1 VARFLQRDKLNP
13 TPTSDVLSKFV
24 RVAQTSHYKV
34 EFRGFG
40 SPNLSR
46 LASYLRGKGVDQ
58 EFIANNLGEYCNRA
72 AVPGTRLFTKEAGDQ
87 FPGMTQKFV
96 YKRQFEDFQ
105 MTFMVDYEYKV
116 QKFFELWQEFITS
129 GSDSADGVD
138 PTSTNYYYRMRYP
151 DQYKC
156 DRIRLLKFDRD
167 YNNNI
172 EYNFMNA
179 FPVNVAT
186 TPVDYG
192 PSRMLEVTVSFAYDR
207 YVFGKMDSYSRSLR
221 EAVEQART
229 QLIAKEFQKRVEEK
243 NAGNAPSPVP
253 NVTTDV
259 YDAVIENDTTGR
271 TEEQIRTDM
280 NNYFNGSK

>member
-1 VARFLQRDKLNP
+1 VATFGREKLTP

-46 LASYLRGKGVDQ
+46 LQSYLRGKGVDQ
-58 EFIANNLGEYCNRA
+58 KFITEDLGEYCNRA
-72 AVPGTRLFTKEAGDQ
+72 AVPGTRLFTKDAMDQYAGV
-87 FPGMTQKFV
+87 TQKFV

-116 QKFFELWQEFITS
+116 QKFFELWQEFIVS
-129 GSDSADGVD
+129 GSEYADGVD
-138 PTSTNYYYRMRYP
+138 PTSTNYYYRMKYP

-167 YNNNI
+167 YDNNI

-179 FPVNVAT
+179 FPVNIAT
-186 TPVDYG
+186 TAVDYG
-192 PSRMLEVTVSFAYDR
+192 PSRMLEVTVTFAYDR

-229 QLIAKEFQKRVEEK
+229 QLIKKEFERQQAGK
-243 NAGNAPSPVP
+243 NGGTVQPTP
-253 NVTTDV
+253 NGGLLDGINRGGPQPERLSNPTANRQGT
-259 YDAVIENDTTGR
+259 
-271 TEEQIRTDM
+271 
-280 NNYFNGSK
+280 

>member
-1 VARFLQRDKLNP
+1 VAQFLQRDKLNP

-58 EFIANNLGEYCNRA
+58 EFIANDLGEYCNRA
-72 AVPGTRLFTKEAGDQ
+72 AVPGTRLFTKDAMDQ
-87 FPGMTQKFV
+87 YAGMTQKFV

-116 QKFFELWQEFITS
+116 QKFFELWQEFIVS
-129 GSDSADGVD
+129 GSESADGVS

-167 YNNNI
+167 YDNNI

-179 FPVNVAT
+179 FPVNIAT

-192 PSRMLEVTVSFAYDR
+192 PSRMLEVTVTFAYDR
-207 YVFGKMDSYSRSLR
+207 YVFGRMDSLSISLR
-221 EAVEQART
+221 NAVEEART
-229 QLIAKEFQKRVEEK
+229 QLIKAEIQKQQ
-243 NAGNAPSPVP
+243 
-253 NVTTDV
+253 
-259 YDAVIENDTTGR
+259 TGR
-271 TEEQIRTDM
+271 NGGITEPKP
-280 NNYFNGSK
+280 NGGVLDGINKGGPQPERLSNPTANRQGTN